1 MTLENNGMALQG
13 LKILDTSQLFAGA
26 MPATLMGDFGAEVI
40 KVEHPK
46 NGDGLAIQ
54 RFDGQIGIFEN
65 LHDVSPV
72 QMRTER
78 RVCSGQV
85 VH

>member
-46 NGDGLAIQ
+46 NGDGL
-54 RFDGQIGIFEN
+54 
-65 LHDVSPV
+65 
-72 QMRTER
+72 RTM
-78 RVCSGQV
+78 GA
-85 VH
+85 

>member
-1 MTLENNGMALQG
+1 MTLGANFAGGNGMALEG

-46 NGDGLAIQ
+46 YGEDLRHWCPHARGT
-54 RFDGQIGIFEN
+54 G
-65 LHDVSPV
+65 
-72 QMRTER
+72 
-78 RVCSGQV
+78 
-85 VH
+85 

>member
-1 MTLENNGMALQG
+1 MNLEANFAGGNGMALEG

-46 NGDGLAIQ
+46 
-54 RFDGQIGIFEN
+54 
-65 LHDVSPV
+65 
-72 QMRTER
+72 
-78 RVCSGQV
+78 
-85 VH
+85 